1 MKLKLPVGG
10 CKSKSMSHLLNLLIQ
25 TNHSEMLVFENE
37 SMIYL
42 KLMFH
47 SGTKHHC
54 ELLGSAMALFELF
67 LLPKQRKADY
77 NCV

>member
-1 MKLKLPVGG
+1 MKLKPPVGG
-10 CKSKSMSHLLNLLIQ
+10 CKSKSMSHLLNQLIQ

-42 KLMFH
+42 KLERN
-47 SGTKHHC
+47 TVHC